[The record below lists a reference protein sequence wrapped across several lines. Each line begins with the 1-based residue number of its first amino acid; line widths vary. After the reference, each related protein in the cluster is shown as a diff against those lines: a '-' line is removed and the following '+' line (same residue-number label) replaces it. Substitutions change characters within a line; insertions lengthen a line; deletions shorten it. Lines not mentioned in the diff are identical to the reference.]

1 MPFCRTQ
8 DSQMGSSSGCPGSS
22 QNPDSGQKEPSG
34 SKAVLRKNVLSWY
47 PAHTWGKG
55 MEREGEVIR
64 KKQRKMSR
72 GKDEQGGELDHS
84 CLKKDVLSPV
94 WFKPERG
101 KQHVGPPPPPQL
113 ASSPSSFQGLLLR
126 YFLGRLRHPWGMCWQ
141 AQLQIPKWLAPL
153 DSGGCGWCSA
163 CAAPTMQEYL

>member
-101 KQHVGPPPPPQL
+101 KQHVGPPPPPTGFFPFLIPGTSPQIFPWKAQ
-113 ASSPSSFQGLLLR
+113 ASLR
-126 YFLGRLRHPWGMCWQ
+126 NVLTGTASDP
-141 AQLQIPKWLAPL
+141 
-153 DSGGCGWCSA
+153 
-163 CAAPTMQEYL
+163 